1 MTRPPAARVLRHA
14 ALAVAALGLALGLA
28 GVRPA
33 FLLGTLPVLGLLLW
47 DILQGLRRGDAGL
60 DLLAALSMLG
70 ALLLDEALA
79 ASIIAL
85 MVAGGAFLEDFA
97 RARAKREMTALLARQ
112 PRHAARHGMA
122 GLETVAIEVLRPGD
136 RILVRQGEV
145 VPVDGSLLS
154 AAAMIDA
161 SALTGEAVPLRLTP
175 GAAILSGTTN
185 AGEAFDLLATKP
197 AAESTY
203 AGILRLVEQAQG
215 SKAPMARLA
224 DRWALGFLAATAAI
238 ALLAWLVSGDA
249 RRVLAVL
256 VVATPCPLILAVPV
270 AIIAGLSRCAAAGV
284 LVKSGAA
291 LELLGRVRVLVL
303 DKTGTLTEGRARL
316 AETLAL
322 PGIDPAA
329 LLRLAASLDQASTH
343 VLATGLVAA
352 AREAGLA
359 LATPTAVREVAG
371 AGITGLVEGHAVAL
385 GGPEL
390 VHDFP
395 TMPDAQAP
403 GAARVLVALDGVPAG
418 VLIFADPV
426 RTDAPAMLAAAR
438 AAGIRR
444 VVLLSG
450 DRQAIAEAVG
460 HGLGV
465 DAVLADRS
473 PAEKV
478 AAVLREKP
486 GGPVLMLGDGVND
499 APALAAADIG
509 VAMGARGT
517 VASAETA
524 DAVVLVDRIDRL
536 AEAMRIARR
545 ARGIALQSV
554 VAGIGLSGL
563 GMLAAAA
570 GQLTPVQGAV
580 LQEVIDVAVIL
591 NALRVLRG

>member
-1 MTRPPAARVLRHA
+1 N
-14 ALAVAALGLALGLA
+14 
-28 GVRPA
+28 
-33 FLLGTLPVLGLLLW
+33 
-47 DILQGLRRGDAGL
+47 
-60 DLLAALSMLG
+60 LAA
-70 ALLLDEALA
+70 AV
-79 ASIIAL
+79 IAL

-97 RARAKREMTALLARQ
+97 RARATREMTALLARQ
-112 PRHAARHGMA
+112 PRHAARHGA
-122 GLETVAIEVLRPGD
+122 SGLEEVPIDAIRPGD

-145 VPVDGSLLS
+145 VPVDGCLAS
-154 AAAMIDA
+154 AAAVVDA
-161 SALTGEAVPLRLTP
+161 SALTGESVPLRLTRD
-175 GAAILSGTTN
+175 AAILSGTTN
-185 AGEAFDLLATKP
+185 AGEAFDLQAMKP

-203 AGILRLVEQAQG
+203 AGIIRLVEQAQS

-224 DRWALGFLAATAAI
+224 DRWALGFLAVTAAI
-238 ALLAWLVSGDA
+238 ALLAWLVSEDP

-270 AIIAGLSRCAAAGV
+270 AIIAGLSRCAAVGV
-284 LVKSGAA
+284 LVKNGAA

-316 AETLAL
+316 AETLVL
-322 PGIDPAA
+322 PGFDPAEV
-329 LLRLAASLDQASTH
+329 LRLAASLDQASAH
-343 VLATGLVAA
+343 VLAVGLVAA
-352 AREAGLA
+352 AREAGLV
-359 LATPTAVREVAG
+359 LATPDAVREVAG
-371 AGITGLVEGHAVAL
+371 AGIAGRVEGRAVAL
-385 GGPEL
+385 GGP
-390 VHDFP
+390 DFVGAFP
-395 TMPDAQAP
+395 ALPDGQAP
-403 GAARVLVALDGVPAG
+403 GAARVLVALDGIPAG
-418 VLIFADPV
+418 VLVFADPV

-450 DRQAIAEAVG
+450 DRLTIAEAVG
-460 HGLGV
+460 RSVGV

-473 PAEKV
+473 PIEKV

-517 VASAETA
+517 VASAEAA

-536 AEAMRIARR
+536 AAAMRIARR
-545 ARGIALQSV
+545 ARGIALQSIGF
-554 VAGIGLSGL
+554 GIGLSVL